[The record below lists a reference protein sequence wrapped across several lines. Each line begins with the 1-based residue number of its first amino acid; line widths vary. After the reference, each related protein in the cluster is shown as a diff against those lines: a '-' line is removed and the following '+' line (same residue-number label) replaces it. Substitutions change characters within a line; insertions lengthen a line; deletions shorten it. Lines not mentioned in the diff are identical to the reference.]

1 RPLDVVRAHLAVAA
15 AWAGIDPAV
24 ARGQLD
30 EAQSLLRGRGA
41 HGYLDHAADLATS
54 APAQSADARLAKLSS
69 REREISVLVS
79 DGCTNQQIARALR
92 LSHKTVET
100 HLGRIFKKLDV
111 GSRAQVATS
120 IGRAA
125 RFTDARF
132 AGRPVP
138 VGASDQ
144 IA

>member
-1 RPLDVVRAHLAVAA
+1 
-15 AWAGIDPAV
+15 
-24 ARGQLD
+24 
-30 EAQSLLRGRGA
+30 
-41 HGYLDHAADLATS
+41 
-54 APAQSADARLAKLSS
+54 RLARLSS
-69 REREISVLVS
+69 REQEISVLVS
-79 DGCTNQQIARALR
+79 DGYTNQQIARALK

-132 AGRPVP
+132 TGRRAPLA
-138 VGASDQ
+138 ASDQ